1 MTTPARFRALL
12 VFFLVAALAWGAVS
26 TWTVLRH
33 ASAAG
38 NVVAVSEPLSL
49 DAQRMYRS
57 LADADVTAATA
68 FLRGP
73 DQPLTARRRYAADI
87 AEAAASLSALK
98 GGAAGNT
105 SNQRLLAGLATISA
119 GLPVYTGYVAQAQ
132 TDYALGYM
140 LTGGSLMQV
149 ASEQMHLTLLPAAR
163 GVYARE
169 TDALAAQSAQATGL
183 PWTTV
188 VIVLAV
194 VIGLALAAA
203 QRWLARRTHRLVN
216 AGLLI
221 ASAALVAS
229 TVWLAAAFAVAR
241 SDLQQAGRLG
251 SAPAE
256 LLAQAAI
263 SAQQARGDEVLNLI
277 SRSGDAPF
285 EQDFQAI
292 RARLGPGPG
301 TLLTRAGQAGA
312 AGPAARAWYDVN
324 DQAYRLD
331 SGAQYAAETRL
342 VTGTGPSGSA
352 AQFSQLEGDLGHAIT
367 ADQLAFR
374 SSAAAGRAAF
384 GGLAAG
390 VIVAAILMAA
400 ASAWGLARRLAE
412 YR

>member
-1 MTTPARFRALL
+1 VVLPFRGSRSGSAAAAARSRLGSSSL
-12 VFFLVAALAWGAVS
+12 VFFLVASLAWGAVS

-38 NVVAVSEPLSL
+38 NVVAVSEPLSR

-57 LADADVTAATA
+57 LGDADVTAATA

-73 DQPLTARRRYAADI
+73 DQPLSSRRRFAADI
-87 AEAAASLSALK
+87 AQAAAGLSVLK
-98 GGAAGNT
+98 GGAAGT
-105 SNQRLLAGLATISA
+105 SADQRLLAGLATISA
-119 GLPVYTGYVAQAQ
+119 QA
-132 TDYALGYM
+132 T
-140 LTGGSLMQV
+140 
-149 ASEQMHLTLLPAAR
+149 R
-163 GVYARE
+163 
-169 TDALAAQSAQATGL
+169 ALAAQSAQASGL

-188 VIVLAV
+188 VVVLAV
-194 VIGLALAAA
+194 LIGPALILG
-203 QRWLARRTHRLVN
+203 QRWLARRTHRVVN
-216 AGLLI
+216 VGLLI

-256 LLAQAAI
+256 LLARAAI

-324 DQAYRLD
+324 DRAYRLD
-331 SGAQYAAETRL
+331 SGAQYAAQTRL
-342 VTGTGPSGSA
+342 VTGSGPSGSA
-352 AQFSQLEGDLGHAIT
+352 AQFSQLEADLGHAIT

-374 SSAAAGRAAF
+374 SSAVAGRAAF
-384 GGLAAG
+384 AGRAAG
-390 VIVAAILMAA
+390 VIVAAILIAA

>member
-12 VFFLVAALAWGAVS
+12 LFFLAASLAWGAVS
-26 TWTVLRH
+26 TWTVLGH
-33 ASAAG
+33 ASAAAG
-38 NVVAVSEPLSL
+38 VVTVSEPLSL
-49 DAQRMYRS
+49 NAQRMYRS

-73 DQPLTARRRYAADI
+73 DQPLAARRRYAADI
-87 AEAAASLSALK
+87 AQAAASLAALK
-98 GGAAGNT
+98 GGAA
-105 SNQRLLAGLATISA
+105 SSAADQRLRAGLATISA
-119 GLPVYTGYVAQAQ
+119 GLPVYAGYVAQAQ
-132 TDYALGYM
+132 TNYALGYM

-149 ASEQMHLTLLPAAR
+149 ASEQMHLALLPAAR

-169 TDALAAQSAQATGL
+169 IAALAAQSAQATGL
-183 PWTTV
+183 PWMA
-188 VIVLAV
+188 VILVLAV
-194 VIGLALAAA
+194 LLAAALAVA
-203 QRWLARRTHRLVN
+203 QRWLARRTHRVVN
-216 AGLLI
+216 AGLLV
-221 ASAALVAS
+221 ASTALVAG

-241 SDLQQAGRLG
+241 SDLQQAGRAG

-285 EQDFQAI
+285 EQDFRAI
-292 RARLGPGPG
+292 QARLGPGPG

-312 AGPAARAWYDVN
+312 AGRAARAWYGVN
-324 DQAYRLD
+324 DRAYRLD
-331 SGAQYAAETRL
+331 AGAHYTAETRL
-342 VTGTGPSGSA
+342 VTDTGPSGSA
-352 AQFSQLEGDLGHAIT
+352 ALFSQVEADLGRAIT
-367 ADQLAFR
+367 ADQRVFLA
-374 SSAAAGRAAF
+374 SATAGRAAY

-390 VIVAAILMAA
+390 VIVAAAAMAA